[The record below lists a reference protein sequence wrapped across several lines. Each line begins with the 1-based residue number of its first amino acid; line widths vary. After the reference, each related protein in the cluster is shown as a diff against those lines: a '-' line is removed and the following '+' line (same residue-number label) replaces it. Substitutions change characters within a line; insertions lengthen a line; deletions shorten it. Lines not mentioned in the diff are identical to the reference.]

1 MRTISKLI
9 IAFGAVASGALPVHA
24 TAFTATFECGEQTV
38 AIVNYKGNL
47 EISISMPANFDA
59 GTVNKS
65 VRWDP
70 DKPNDLIL
78 DGRACRRMTD
88 EEIEKNHRDE

>member
-65 VRWDP
+65 VRWDTGQAGRPNPRRPGLPP
-70 DKPNDLIL
+70 DD
-78 DGRACRRMTD
+78 RRGNR
-88 EEIEKNHRDE
+88 EKSP